1 MIEVWL
7 GILFGEIE
15 NSMNLDFRI
24 SKLLKIFLKGN
35 RKYDSSIFL
44 VFISYNISW

>member
-1 MIEVWL
+1 MIEAWL
-7 GILFGEIE
+7 GILLGEIE

-35 RKYDSSIFL
+35 RKWLIQ
-44 VFISYNISW
+44 VFS